1 MLERIDWI
9 DAVKGLCL
17 LLVVIAH
24 LWHPCPEWTHLL
36 TGGYMQVF
44 FVMAG
49 ITSIHSI
56 RSFQEQMI
64 SKSKRLLLP
73 YAFYGVL
80 LLVFGGILP
89 KHIDVGNAL
98 LGLLYGRYTIFP
110 PSAETNFPL
119 LQACSYLSPLWFLPC
134 IFFSYVLMAWHD
146 LSKRSYLI
154 VLWALCVGV
163 ATPLLPILLPWSLE
177 MTFAG
182 FLLMLCGRG
191 MRRLLLDQ
199 PALLGKPFPLLLL
212 WLGSAVVYMTA
223 WKLDGPVN
231 MSLSIMGAENMLFPF
246 RIIFFGLLGLSEAL
260 FLSLLF
266 RTLKGTMVTRVFAYV
281 GRHALRLL
289 CIHLFIGECVYFL
302 LTDRLPQPI
311 SFTCAL
317 TVIFLT
323 DFLLEHFFSLIT
335 KSISRQK
342 TTSDVPTEKH

>member
-1 MLERIDWI
+1 
-9 DAVKGLCL
+9 
-17 LLVVIAH
+17 
-24 LWHPCPEWTHLL
+24 
-36 TGGYMQVF
+36 MQVF

-49 ITSIHSI
+49 ITSVPSTLIFRKYI
-56 RSFQEQMI
+56 YQ
-64 SKSKRLLLP
+64 KSKRLLIP
-73 YAFYGVL
+73 YVFYGIVL
-80 LLVFGGILP
+80 LLLGAILP
-89 KHIDVGNAL
+89 THIELSKGF
-98 LGLLYGRYTIFP
+98 LGILYGRYSIFP
-110 PSAETNFPL
+110 PSIDNNIPL
-119 LQACSYLSPLWFLPC
+119 LQACGYLSPLWFLPC
-134 IFFSYVLMAWHD
+134 IFLSYMLMAWHD

-177 MTFAG
+177 MAFAG

-191 MRRLLLDQ
+191 MRRLLLDT

-302 LTDRLPQPI
+302 LPDRLPQPI